1 MDDAE
6 LLTRR
11 RLLECAAGVAGG
23 LLSAPLLAMARGE
36 AGTERR
42 HADPATVWSP
52 EQHALIVDLA
62 ETILP
67 ETETAGARTAR
78 VDDFIAHVLTAWFS
92 APERAQ
98 FLADLDDFASSCA
111 ASTGGPFAAL
121 SAAARTAYLAPLDRD
136 AADARA
142 RKLMPLP
149 FFATLKELTL
159 VGYYTSE
166 AGAAAIGYLGPVGA
180 RIGAQGPICSRIWN

>member
-11 RLLECAAGVAGG
+11 RLLECAAGVVGG
-23 LLSAPLLAMARGE
+23 LLSPPLLAMSRGE
-36 AGTERR
+36 ADGERR
-42 HADPATVWSP
+42 QADQAAVWSP

-67 ETETAGARTAR
+67 ETETAGATTAR
-78 VDDFIAHVLTAWFS
+78 VDDFIEHVLAAWFI
-92 APERAQ
+92 APERAR
-98 FLADLDDFASSCA
+98 FLADLDRFDAGCA
-111 ASTGGPFAAL
+111 AATGGPFAAL
-121 SAAARTAYLAPLDRD
+121 PAEARTAYLAPLDRE

-142 RKLMPLP
+142 RKLVPLP

-166 AGAAAIGYLGPVGA
+166 VGAAAIGYLGPIGA